1 LIGGLGMIDAYTK
14 NEETIKSNIK
24 IQESQKQQNAK
35 AEQQSLSTKIYD
47 TPYTSAKDTRFFV
60 FIAGIYCI
68 LGFVNSILVN
78 CIILLQRL
86 RTIKPEIRPFDT
98 ISIRSTDNGTPKRRR
113 QSYSSERSNSNKSDV
128 KVTMLGG
135 KEKKISDT
143 YKNSP
148 SLQSILSMS
157 TGTLKKSASKVLVE
171 SIKDLHGQRRLSG
184 EIDNR

>member
-1 LIGGLGMIDAYTK
+1 MSTMTTITTYPFHIHNSHIYFFLI
-14 NEETIKSNIK
+14 
-24 IQESQKQQNAK
+24 Q
-35 AEQQSLSTKIYD
+35 
-47 TPYTSAKDTRFFV
+47 
-60 FIAGIYCI
+60 
-68 LGFVNSILVN
+68 
-78 CIILLQRL
+78 
-86 RTIKPEIRPFDT
+86 DT

-171 SIKDLHGQRRLSG
+171 SIKDLRGQRRLSG